1 MSEETCPAMNFA
13 TPIRRMLAI
22 VILTIG
28 PASPWAM
35 ASVSR
40 GNHAI
45 GDHSPVHSIRVA
57 ARDTAQIDSTSHR
70 KMRRST
76 QSIKNLGMNVSMTK
90 WMRSDASSI
99 GICIKAAT
107 PILRSV
113 ATTINKVRRG
123 AGERVHGRDRAL
135 IRSLTSSCAATRCS
149 PTTDCGG

>member
-76 QSIKNLGMNVSMTK
+76 QSIKKPWYERFDDKVDAFGCKLNRNLHQGCDPN
-90 WMRSDASSI
+90 
-99 GICIKAAT
+99 
-107 PILRSV
+107 PPE
-113 ATTINKVRRG
+113 RG
-123 AGERVHGRDRAL
+123 YNNQ
-135 IRSLTSSCAATRCS
+135 
-149 PTTDCGG
+149 